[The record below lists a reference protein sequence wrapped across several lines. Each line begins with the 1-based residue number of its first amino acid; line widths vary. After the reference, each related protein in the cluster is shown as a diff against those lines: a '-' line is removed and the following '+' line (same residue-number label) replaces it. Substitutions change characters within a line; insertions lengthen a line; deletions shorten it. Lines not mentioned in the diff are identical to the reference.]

1 MIPDNC
7 PIPAPAAC
15 SGMLLPGTEALILD
29 IDTSGRNDAKELP
42 FVPGVGTEE
51 GELFIR
57 GPQVMKG
64 YYKNETSTKATIR
77 PDKFMHT
84 GKLHDWT

>member
-7 PIPAPAAC
+7 AVPPPTAC
-15 SGMLLPGTEALILD
+15 SGMLLPGTEALIVD
-29 IDTSGRNDAKELP
+29 IDSPGGAVELP
-42 FVPGVGTEE
+42 FVPGRGTGE
-51 GELFIR
+51 GELLIR

-64 YYKNETSTKATIR
+64 YYGNEKATQATIR

-84 GKLHDWT
+84 GEWLVR